1 MKKLIFNI
9 ITVCALFVLTSC
21 TEEAAYPT
29 TPSIGYLECQY
40 DYKIKVN
47 GVETTKQAYT
57 RSIIT
62 DVAYALYENNTLDS
76 VYIKKGF
83 RRVELYLYSKECNP
97 DSVNQPLGASY
108 AQISLIDSLGL
119 DPKPDRVLNY
129 AYTIGPETNLGT
141 SNKPMCSAISAK
153 IQLVTDTLT
162 NLPAYKYNFSGQV
175 GKKVTILSLGNEM
188 YQIMAYGVSNTKIYN
203 IYYYGKIRAKN
214 KIK

>member
-1 MKKLIFNI
+1 ML
-9 ITVCALFVLTSC
+9 ALLAMTSC

-29 TPSIGYLECQY
+29 TPSTGYLECQY

-57 RSIIT
+57 RSNIT

-119 DPKPDRVLNY
+119 DSKPDRVLNY
-129 AYTIGPETNLGT
+129 GYTIGPETNLAT
-141 SNKPMCSAISAK
+141 TNKSMCTAINAK
-153 IQLVTDTLT
+153 MQLVTDTIT
-162 NLPAYKYNFSGQV
+162 NLPVYKYSFSGQAT
-175 GKKVTILSLGNEM
+175 KKITILSLGNDM
-188 YQIMAYGVSNTKIYN
+188 YQIMAYGVSNSKIYT
-203 IYYYGKIRAKN
+203 IYYYGTIRSKKKI
-214 KIK
+214 

>member
-1 MKKLIFNI
+1 MKQLIFSLNI
-9 ITVCALFVLTSC
+9 VLALLAMTSC

-29 TPSIGYLECQY
+29 TPSTGYLECQY

-57 RSIIT
+57 RSLIT

-108 AQISLIDSLGL
+108 AQISLIDSLGM
-119 DPKPDRVLNY
+119 DSKPDRVLNY
-129 AYTIGPETNLGT
+129 GYTINPETYLAT
-141 SNKPMCSAISAK
+141 ANKPMCTAVSAK
-153 IQLVTDTLT
+153 MQLAIDTVT
-162 NLPAYKYNFSGQV
+162 NLPAYKYSFGGQV
-175 GKKVTILSLGNEM
+175 GKRVTILSLGNDM
-188 YQIMAYGVSNTKIYN
+188 YQIIAYGVSNSKIYT
-203 IYYYGKIRAKN
+203 IYYYGKIRAKK
-214 KIK
+214 KI